1 MWEAWLEGKAQPE
14 QIAQFGQ
21 RRAQRKIPQIGA
33 ALEGHRRSDHHRP
46 MIRYS
51 LEHLRFLEE
60 RILEL
65 QFVGWS
71 VSWQSP

>member
-1 MWEAWLEGKAQPE
+1 
-14 QIAQFGQ
+14 
-21 RRAQRKIPQIGA
+21 
-33 ALEGHRRSDHHRP
+33 